1 MKYRADIDG
10 LRTIAVIPVILFHL
24 GFEWIEGGYYGVDV
38 FFVISGFLITS
49 ILLKKIKSNSFSM
62 SEFWMRRVK
71 RILPAVLTVILTTLI
86 AAYLLIYKGDL
97 NNLSSDSIAAVFSY
111 ANIHAW
117 FKFGNYWG
125 TSAEK
130 SFFLHAWSLSVEEQ
144 FYIFYPILLLI
155 LFKTKQSYKKWLSVI
170 TLLSLI
176 TYLTG
181 SKLFPSS
188 TFYLLPTR
196 AWELSFGGLLATI
209 NLKKASSN
217 IKLSNYLSLIG
228 LALVISSYFIFT
240 GNHNINFHTLIPV
253 IGSIL
258 IIIFSQENN
267 TIGKL
272 LSSSPLTYI
281 GKISYSLYLW
291 HWPIIV
297 LLNNYYSHILSFEAR
312 TTIAIISTFI
322 LSNLSYYLIENKTR
336 KWNHTP
342 KLVLG
347 GITLVFIL
355 TTLLR
360 NIDKESYLT
369 KTKFNDIEYY
379 QDSYDISPKLTKINN
394 NESHKKTGVINPKRP
409 EIYKHAYKNGGI
421 ITSKHIKSTPKI
433 LVLGDSHGVM
443 WAKIIDEISKSLKTK
458 TSFYTASGIV
468 PFFNIKNVNV
478 QKTPRI
484 GFTNTQRVDNVE
496 NFLQNFEIWKPKIL
510 VIISKWNSRS
520 DKHLAQL
527 AELVE
532 LCNKTQTQVLIFNQP
547 PQIDLIGNRNSAR
560 FLSYLGYK
568 PKNNIQYIIAESDV
582 PYFNNN
588 LKQYFKDNSNVNIF
602 DCYSIFTNKLDNTKT
617 AVINKNDV
625 LYYDDDHLSY
635 KGTKFAEK
643 QLKTALI
650 NLLNK

>member
-1 MKYRADIDG
+1 MKYRSDIDG

-49 ILLKKIKSNSFSM
+49 ILFKNIENNSFSM
-62 SEFWMRRVK
+62 TEFWMRRVK
-71 RILPAVLTVILTTLI
+71 RILPAILTVILTTLT
-86 AAYLLIYKGDL
+86 AAYILIYKGDL
-97 NNLSSDSIAAVFSY
+97 NNLSSDSIAAIFSY

-117 FKFGNYWG
+117 FEFGNYWG

-144 FYIFYPILLLI
+144 FYIFYPILLLV
-155 LFKTKQSYKKWLSVI
+155 LFKTKQSYKKWLSAI

-176 TYLTG
+176 AYLTG

-196 AWELSFGGLLATI
+196 AWELSCGGLLATI
-209 NLKKASSN
+209 NLKKTLSN
-217 IKLSNYLSLIG
+217 IKLSNYLSLTG
-228 LALVISSYFIFT
+228 FALIISSYFIFT
-240 GNHNINFHTLIPV
+240 GNDNINFHTLIPV

-258 IIIFSQENN
+258 IILFSQEDN
-267 TIGKL
+267 IVGKL
-272 LSSSPLTYI
+272 LSSSPLTYV

-297 LLNNYYSHILSFEAR
+297 LLNNYYSHILSFETR
-312 TTIAIISTFI
+312 TTIAIIATFI
-322 LSNLSYYLIENKTR
+322 FSNLSYYFVESKTR

-347 GITLVFIL
+347 GITLIFIL
-355 TTLLR
+355 TTLLKKA
-360 NIDKESYLT
+360 DKESYLT

-379 QDSYDISPKLTKINN
+379 QYSYDISPKLTIIKD
-394 NESHKKTGVINPKRP
+394 NESHKRIGVINPERP
-409 EIYKHAYKNGGI
+409 EIYKDAYKNGGI
-421 ITSKHIKSTPKI
+421 ITSKHIKSNPKI
-433 LVLGDSHGVM
+433 VVLGDSHGVM
-443 WAKIIDEISKSLKTK
+443 WAKIIDEISESLDIK

-468 PFFNIKNVNV
+468 PFFNIKNVDT
-478 QKTPRI
+478 QKTPQI

-496 NFLQNFEIWKPKIL
+496 NFLQNLETWKPKALI
-510 VIISKWNSRS
+510 IISKWNSRS
-520 DKHLAQL
+520 NKHLAQL

-547 PQIDLIGNRNSAR
+547 PQIDIIGNRNSAK
-560 FLSYLGYK
+560 FLSYLGYQ
-568 PKNNIQYIIAESDV
+568 PKKNIQYIRAESNV
-582 PYFNNN
+582 PDFNKN
-588 LKQYFKDNSNVNIF
+588 LKQYFKGTPNVNIF
-602 DCYSIFTNKLDNTKT
+602 DCYSVFANNFDKTKT
-617 AVINKNDV
+617 AIINKNDV
-625 LYYDDDHLSY
+625 LYYDDDHLNY
-635 KGTKFAEK
+635 QGTKFAEK
-643 QLKTALI
+643 HLKTALI